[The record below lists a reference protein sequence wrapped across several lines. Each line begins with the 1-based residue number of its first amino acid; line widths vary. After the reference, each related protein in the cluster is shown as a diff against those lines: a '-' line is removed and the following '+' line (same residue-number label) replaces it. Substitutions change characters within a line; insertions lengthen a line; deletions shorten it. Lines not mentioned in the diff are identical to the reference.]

1 MQSGLHPSI
10 HAFKPDEWDA
20 LNPSRYPGLLH
31 GFLSALEDSESVGEG
46 TGWEPFYGDV
56 GKWCGERPECS
67 GWFEVAKQ
75 RDGPVL

>member
-1 MQSGLHPSI
+1 MQLGLHPSI

-31 GFLSALEDSESVGEG
+31 GFLSSLEDSKSVGEG

-56 GKWCGERPECS
+56 G
-67 GWFEVAKQ
+67 
-75 RDGPVL
+75 